1 MTIAMDRV
9 ANDSHEK
16 FLSAGVSLIA
26 KRGIDNITVSDVSRE
41 SGFTRA
47 TFYSY
52 FGDLDGLY
60 ADIWV
65 LYGRAWLDA
74 MALNDVP
81 YKDLEEQLKCFAL
94 LEIFIAC
101 KRKPSVLEVVVPSV
115 ASWWNESTQGNKV
128 LQARLAWIVGA
139 NIGVATS
146 KHLAPAVGEV
156 SDIISLIRAMP
167 LEENQLAGM
176 GVPLNLSSAFIEAN
190 LDTPTPN
197 PGSDEDK
204 IKISTIEVVAAA
216 GVADAS
222 MTRIARNLQVTT
234 GSVYPRFKNVHEVI
248 GESFSWSIERIV
260 SDNTTAYFATSGNT
274 DSYASVIV
282 GSLSESRRAWRNF
295 RLEMYLASRSHES
308 LSKKMTPGLE
318 RSDAIL
324 AKFVRKNGIPDSYI
338 EKVVGLMH
346 ALGIGFA
353 VLQNAGI
360 DARSIEHRV
369 PTRYLVTAI
378 SKYGA
383 QHEEVT
389 SAAGV

>member
-26 KRGIDNITVSDVSRE
+26 KRGIDNITVADISRE

-74 MALNDVP
+74 MARDDVP
-81 YKDLEEQLKCFAL
+81 YKDYEDQLKCFAL

-101 KRKPSVLEVVVPSV
+101 KRKPSVLEVVLPSV
-115 ASWWNESTQGNKV
+115 ASWWNESTQRNKV
-128 LQARLAWIVGA
+128 LQAKIAWIVAA

-167 LEENQLAGM
+167 LEESQLAGM

-190 LDTPTPN
+190 LDTPTPDSGN
-197 PGSDEDK
+197 DEDK

-216 GVADAS
+216 GVADA
-222 MTRIARNLQVTT
+222 
-234 GSVYPRFKNVHEVI
+234 
-248 GESFSWSIERIV
+248 
-260 SDNTTAYFATSGNT
+260 
-274 DSYASVIV
+274 
-282 GSLSESRRAWRNF
+282 WR
-295 RLEMYLASRSHES
+295 
-308 LSKKMTPGLE
+308 
-318 RSDAIL
+318 
-324 AKFVRKNGIPDSYI
+324 
-338 EKVVGLMH
+338 
-346 ALGIGFA
+346 
-353 VLQNAGI
+353 VL
-360 DARSIEHRV
+360 
-369 PTRYLVTAI
+369 
-378 SKYGA
+378 
-383 QHEEVT
+383 
-389 SAAGV
+389 